1 MINRKTKKI
10 SQNNN
15 RNDLIFSYRL
25 LSKKHLN
32 KKTLMNTIITVIERY
47 TKKDI
52 DSLKKEL
59 KEEELFF
66 LGLRYLTTTK
76 KAYCQALGIPI
87 EAACRYKRTFEK
99 KGLLVQSSYKIVCPY
114 TGHLAHLISTNPVEF
129 DNLKRIKVNQLSLFS

>member
-1 MINRKTKKI
+1 MINRKINKVG
-10 SQNNN
+10 QNYNK
-15 RNDLIFSYRL
+15 NDLNFPHRFSSKKT
-25 LSKKHLN
+25 LSKKM
-32 KKTLMNTIITVIERY
+32 LMDSIIAVIESCAGEN
-47 TKKDI
+47 I

-66 LGLRYLTTTK
+66 LGLKFLTTTK

-114 TGHLAHLISTNPVEF
+114 TGHLAHLISTNPTEF
-129 DNLKRIKVNQLSLFS
+129 DNLKKTRFRQLSLF